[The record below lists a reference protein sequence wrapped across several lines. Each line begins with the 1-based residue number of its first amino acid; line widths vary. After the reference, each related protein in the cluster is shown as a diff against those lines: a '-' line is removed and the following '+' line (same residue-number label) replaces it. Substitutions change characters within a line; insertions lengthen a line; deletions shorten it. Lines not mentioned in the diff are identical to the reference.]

1 MVILN
6 KMFRP
11 HYDDP
16 LNPDILTWIEAKA
29 HMGIAG
35 GLTSFIDNGSLKLPS
50 IYDGLPIDYQTLYWD
65 EIKEE
70 VGTDEEGNPIYK
82 TTKVLKAKG
91 GDGGNTGG
99 NSIQFA
105 LNWKGFSEGS
115 WDGSQSATIL
125 IPTIEEIKNEIDK
138 LYLPL
143 TGGYLTGSLE
153 IYGELLV
160 INANKSY
167 DISAERIQADGN
179 VSGIARSWTNCF
191 MDSDNNIRPKNGLSM
206 FDSTNYN
213 SVILAGEHGITFK
226 TDNSPFY
233 FDGGNV
239 GVGRLAESQ
248 YRLDVNGNARID
260 GDIYINGGIIKY
272 NTSGRYF
279 YLEGDLLVSGGI
291 TSFASE
297 EGFEPST
304 IMDALRVDGTNLEV
318 VNGVLTFIGT
328 TGDGTGGL
336 DETAVKGIIE
346 SYKYVKA
353 DTLNMWAGSANIKT
367 VGTITSGTWQGTPI
381 SNSKLANN
389 SIEIAGTKVSLGS
402 SITSSSLKTALGL
415 NNTLTMDAVDVY
427 ISALQ
432 NQIDGLWKRNWFND
446 LHSAMLMADIA
457 SVSELYGDNI
467 KVSSLRIG
475 DCVLSYDSENNALT
489 IQRKDGTAMNV
500 LVTGGLTSYSTKV

>member
-1 MVILN
+1 
-6 KMFRP
+6 
-11 HYDDP
+11 
-16 LNPDILTWIEAKA
+16 
-29 HMGIAG
+29 
-35 GLTSFIDNGSLKLPS
+35 
-50 IYDGLPIDYQTLYWD
+50 LYWE

-105 LNWKGFSEGS
+105 LNWDGYSKGS

-125 IPTIEEIKNEIDK
+125 IPTIDEIKTEIDK

-160 INANKSY
+160 INANNSY

-206 FDSTNYN
+206 YDSTNYN
-213 SVILAGEHGITFK
+213 SVILAGEHGMTFK

-239 GVGRLAESQ
+239 GIGRLAESQ
-248 YRLDVNGNARID
+248 YRLDVNGNARIS

-272 NTSGRYF
+272 NASGRYF

-291 TSFASE
+291 TSYASE
-297 EGFEPST
+297 EGFEPGT
-304 IMDALRVDGTNLEV
+304 IMDALVVDGTNLKV
-318 VNGVLTFIGT
+318 VNGVLTFVGT
-328 TGDGTGGL
+328 TGGGTGGL
-336 DETAVKGIIE
+336 DEFEVKNIIE
-346 SYKYVKA
+346 SYKYVKV
-353 DTLNMWAGSANIKT
+353 DTLNMWAGSAKINT
-367 VGTITSGTWQGTPI
+367 VGTITSGTWKG
-381 SNSKLANN
+381 SKIGNDYLACDY
-389 SIEIAGTKVSLGS
+389 IYIAGQKVLLGD
-402 SITSSSLKTALGL
+402 SINSSSLKTALGL

-427 ISALQ
+427 ISSLQ
-432 NQIDGLWKRNWFND
+432 NQIDGLWKRNWFDD
-446 LHSAMLMADIA
+446 LHSTMLMADVA
-457 SVSELYGDNI
+457 SVEEFYGDNV
-467 KVSSLRIG
+467 KANALVIG
-475 DCVLSYDSENNALT
+475 DCLLMYDSANNALT
-489 IQRKDGTAMNV
+489 IQKKDGTAMNV